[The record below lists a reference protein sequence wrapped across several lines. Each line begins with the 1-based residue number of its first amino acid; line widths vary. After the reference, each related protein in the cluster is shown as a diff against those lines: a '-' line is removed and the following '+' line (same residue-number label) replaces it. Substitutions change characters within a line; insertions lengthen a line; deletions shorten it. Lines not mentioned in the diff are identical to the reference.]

1 MITLKGTHI
10 SLRALEPEDID
21 FLYDT
26 ENNIEFW
33 EVSNTQKPF
42 SRDLLKKYLEN
53 AHLDLYEAK
62 QLRLIIEEKKTKT
75 RVGMIDIYDYQPHH
89 HRAGLGILVLPE
101 FQGRGYA
108 SEAIKITSEYAFNNL
123 NISNL
128 YAFISTDNKASI
140 SLFKKQ
146 GFDKSGT
153 LKRWLKTPNTYKD
166 VFVFQLLKH
175 N

>member
-1 MITLKGTHI
+1 MITLKGAHI

-75 RVGMIDIYDYQPHH
+75 RVGMIDIYDYQPYH